1 MQTLRPGRSEPQSSV
16 AGRSCFPPR
25 LSKLNVGLVGLL
37 MMEFPE
43 HKPPVRHVE
52 NLLTE
57 VGYFTSV
64 DAVGASAASELVD
77 TST

>member
-1 MQTLRPGRSEPQSSV
+1 
-16 AGRSCFPPR
+16 
-25 LSKLNVGLVGLL
+25 
-37 MMEFPE
+37 MEFPE

-52 NLLTE
+52 NLLTD